1 MDWSRRKLLSVGGL
15 VTAGLALPRLL
26 FAESLASSDAD
37 SKPGARADKSTLPG
51 KAKSCILF
59 FMEGGPSH
67 IDYWDLKPEAPEEI
81 RGPYQPIS
89 TSVPGL
95 QISDQL
101 PSWAPIMEHLAVIRS
116 VSHKVVDHNAGAY
129 YTVTGHQ
136 PTRGAQLVTRPSRD
150 NFPPI
155 GSVLAK
161 LQPTD
166 QPLPDFI
173 HIPKRMFNSGSFIP
187 GQLSGFLGDAYDPLI
202 TGDPSVD
209 HFQIPGLQPLSGL
222 DDQRLAD
229 RRRLLSEFRGLATA
243 DAGPVVERMN
253 RYYDKA
259 FSLVTSPEVRE
270 AFNWRKEP
278 QAIRE
283 RYGCGPGQ
291 KHSGKLGHLCSSL
304 LLARRLIEAGVRLVT
319 VWAGDQVF
327 DTHKQHYAT
336 MKKDLSPYLNI
347 AFAALIKDL
356 VGRGMLD
363 ETLVVAMGEF
373 GRTPRMG
380 QITSAAGA
388 TLDGRDHWPN
398 CYTLMLAG
406 GGIQPGAVWGASDRL
421 AANPVRDRVTPEDVM
436 ATIYAAMG
444 VNPEIRIR
452 DSLNRPHT
460 LVDGTPIGALL

>member
-1 MDWSRRKLLSVGGL
+1 MGWSRRKLLSAGGL
-15 VTAGLALPRLL
+15 VTAGLTLPRLL
-26 FAESLASSDAD
+26 YAESLLGGNAKSKAD
-37 SKPGARADKSTLPG
+37 SHANQYTLPG

-67 IDYWDLKPEAPEEI
+67 LDYWDLKPAAPSEI
-81 RGPYQPIS
+81 RGPYQPIL
-89 TSVPGL
+89 TTVPGL
-95 QISDQL
+95 QVSDQL
-101 PSWAPIMEHLAVIRS
+101 PNWSPIMKHLAVIRS
-116 VSHKVVDHNAGAY
+116 VTHKVVDHNAGAY

-136 PTRGAQLVTRPSRD
+136 PVRGAQLVTRPSRE

-161 LQPTD
+161 LRPTN

-187 GQLSGFLGDAYDPLI
+187 GQLSGFLGDAYDPLM
-202 TGDPSVD
+202 TGDPSVGN
-209 HFQIPGLQPLSGL
+209 FQIPGLEPLPGL

-229 RRRLLSEFRGLATA
+229 RRQLLSTARLSANA
-243 DAGPVVERMN
+243 DAGPAVERMN

-259 FSLVTSPEVRE
+259 FSLVTSPQVRA
-270 AFNWRKEP
+270 AFDWKKEP

-291 KHSGKLGHLCSSL
+291 KHTGKLSHLCASL
-304 LLARRLIEAGVRLVT
+304 LLARRLVDSGVRLVT

-327 DTHKQHYAT
+327 DTHQQHYAT
-336 MKKDLSPYLNI
+336 MEKDLSPYLDV
-347 AFAALIKDL
+347 AFAALIEDL
-356 VGRGMLD
+356 VERGMLD

-380 QITSAAGA
+380 QVTSNAGA
-388 TLDGRDHWPN
+388 TPDGRDHWPN
-398 CYTLMLAG
+398 CYTVILAG
-406 GGIQPGAVWGASDRL
+406 GGIQPGAVWGASDCL
-421 AANPVRDRVTPEDVM
+421 AATPVRDSVTPEDIV

-444 VNPEIRIR
+444 VNPETRIL
-452 DSLNRPHT
+452 DSLHRPHT
-460 LVDGTPIGALL
+460 LVAGTPIWPLL